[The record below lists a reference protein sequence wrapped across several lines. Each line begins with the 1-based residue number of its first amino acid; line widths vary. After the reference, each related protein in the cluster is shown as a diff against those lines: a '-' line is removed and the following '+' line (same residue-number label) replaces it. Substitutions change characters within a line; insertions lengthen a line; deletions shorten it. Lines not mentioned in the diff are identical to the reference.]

1 MAIVKIIAIRDRLDK
16 RVNYAINSEKT
27 TLDTGITC
35 AANPE
40 KTKQHFFASAINCES
55 CETAYA
61 EMQETKRCFG
71 KSGGVVGY
79 HFIQSFA
86 PGEVTPE
93 QAHRIGMA
101 FAEKLFG
108 GQYEAVIGTHLDKAH
123 LHNHIVVNSVSFVD
137 GRKYHSSPGSYYFD
151 VRGASDALCR
161 ENGLSV
167 IAPQGKGKHYAE
179 WKAENTG
186 KPTIRSII
194 RADIDRVIENAYTFD
209 TFLMLLR
216 RLGYVVQNQPNRKY
230 VTVLPP
236 GGKRAIRLD
245 SLGDRYTEQ
254 DIRTRLAAQREG
266 STLATHTFT
275 HTGRRYRIKGRRP
288 TGTQRKIKGFQA
300 LYLRYLYLLRGTR
313 RKSFFQRVPF
323 SMRQEI
329 VRLER
334 YDRQF
339 RYLWANGLT
348 TAEDL
353 EQRIAALEREIYNG
367 EQQRK
372 PLYRERRDAE
382 DEAYKTQCSAEID
395 RQTAALR
402 EKRRELALCRRIL
415 EDVPLVSQ
423 QVQQADAK
431 RQEEVRKEAQKRE
444 YQR

>member
-16 RVNYAINSEKT
+16 RVNYAINGEKT
-27 TLDTGITC
+27 TLDAGITY
-35 AANPE
+35 AVNSE
-40 KTKQHFFASAINCES
+40 KTKQLFFASAINCES

-71 KSGGVVGY
+71 KAGGVVGY

-209 TFLMLLR
+209 IFLMLLR

-245 SLGDRYTEQ
+245 SLGDGYTEQ
-254 DIRTRLAAQREG
+254 DIRTRLAARREG
-266 STLATHTFT
+266 AVPPAPVTKCK
-275 HTGRRYRIKGRRP
+275 GRRYRIKGKHP
-288 TGTQRKIKGFQA
+288 TVPKRKITGFQT

-313 RKSFFQRVPF
+313 KKTRFRRVPF
-323 SMRQEI
+323 SVRQEV

-353 EQRIAALEREIYNG
+353 EQRIAALERETYNG

-382 DEAYKTQCSAEID
+382 DEEGKARCSAEID
-395 RQTAALR
+395 RQTASLR
-402 EKRRELALCRRIL
+402 EKRRELTLCHGIL
-415 EDVPLVSQ
+415 ADVPHISQ
-423 QVQQADAK
+423 QVEQAEAMRQKQVKKEEK
-431 RQEEVRKEAQKRE
+431 RHE

>member
-16 RVNYAINSEKT
+16 RVNYAINGEKT
-27 TLDTGITC
+27 TLDAGITY
-35 AANPE
+35 AVNSE

-71 KSGGVVGY
+71 KASGVVGY

-209 TFLMLLR
+209 IFLMLLR

-236 GGKRAIRLD
+236 DGKRAIRLD
-245 SLGDRYTEQ
+245 MSLSGGQKQRVAIASAIASDKQVIVFDEPTSGLDYRHMKKVAENLRELSSLGK
-254 DIRTRLAAQREG
+254 
-266 STLATHTFT
+266 TLFIVTHDPELIAECCNYFVFIEN
-275 HTGRRYRIKGRRP
+275 GKVLWSDGWNRI
-288 TGTQRKIKGFQA
+288 
-300 LYLRYLYLLRGTR
+300 
-313 RKSFFQRVPF
+313 S
-323 SMRQEI
+323 
-329 VRLER
+329 
-334 YDRQF
+334 
-339 RYLWANGLT
+339 
-348 TAEDL
+348 
-353 EQRIAALEREIYNG
+353 
-367 EQQRK
+367 
-372 PLYRERRDAE
+372 RER
-382 DEAYKTQCSAEID
+382 
-395 RQTAALR
+395 L
-402 EKRRELALCRRIL
+402 
-415 EDVPLVSQ
+415 
-423 QVQQADAK
+423 
-431 RQEEVRKEAQKRE
+431 
-444 YQR
+444 QRFFAFEGD

>member
-16 RVNYAINSEKT
+16 RVNYAINGEKT
-27 TLDTGITC
+27 SLDAGITY

-40 KTKQHFFASAINCES
+40 KTEQHFFASAINCES

-61 EMQETKRCFG
+61 EMQETKRRFG

-108 GQYEAVIGTHLDKAH
+108 SRYEVVIGTHLDKAH

-137 GRKYHSSPGSYYFD
+137 GKKYHSSPGSYYFD

-167 IAPQGKGKHYAE
+167 IAPQGKGRHYAE

-194 RADIDRVIENAYTFD
+194 RADIDRVIGDAYTFD

-230 VTVLPP
+230 MTVLPP

-245 SLGDRYTEQ
+245 SLGERYTET
-254 DIRTRLAAQREG
+254 DIRRRLAAQREG
-266 STLATHTFT
+266 VVPPMSVPK
-275 HTGRRYRIKGRRP
+275 RRRKRYRIKGKRP
-288 TGTQRKIKGFQA
+288 TAPKRKITGFQA
-300 LYLRYLYLLRGTR
+300 LYLRYLYLLRGTH
-313 RKSFFQRVPF
+313 RKKRFRRVPF
-323 SMRQEI
+323 SVRQEVI
-329 VRLER
+329 RLEQ

-339 RYLWANGLT
+339 RYLWSKHIT
-348 TAEDL
+348 TTEELAA
-353 EQRIAALEREIYNG
+353 RIAELEREIQAG
-367 EQQRK
+367 ITQRK
-372 PLYRERRDAE
+372 SLYQERRRAA
-382 DEAYKTQCSAEID
+382 DEEGKARCSAEID
-395 RQTAALR
+395 RQTASLR

-415 EDVPLVSQ
+415 ADVPHISQ
-423 QVQQADAK
+423 QVEQAEDAQQG
-431 RQEEVRKEAQKRE
+431 QVRKEEKHHE